1 MEENGEDDE
10 EEEDGEESQ
19 RLEFPDDVANI
30 KAFEE
35 ARSRQGRFLGV
46 SPTTTERGADVG
58 RLLRKRD

>member
-1 MEENGEDDE
+1 M
-10 EEEDGEESQ
+10 EDGEESQ